1 MFRNIT
7 VRFNLFKLRLV
18 ICLITIFILQLKTAH
33 SQSFSVEGVIFNQ
46 EDETSIP
53 LVNVFFS
60 GTTIGTMSNEN
71 GKFKITDLKPG
82 QYQLIISHINFD
94 VEIVTVLI
102 IDRSINLGQIYISEK
117 EMEVSSIMVEGETN
131 NKWKRQFNRFKRF
144 VLGENYKDRD
154 IKVSNAYASDF
165 IETKGALSL
174 GQPFPL
180 EFENRYTGYKIYY
193 HVEDFQMGKDVE
205 QFVFGYPSFTELEP
219 ANDRQKK
226 RWDRNR
232 EVALKGSLRHFFNSL
247 LNSNLEAN
255 QYTAAMSELPKGTY
269 FTSAPESTLNIPIS
283 SFDVPDYM
291 SIEPTATKG
300 VYKVSLDGFLRMN
313 YFGEKIYSG
322 VAQTTY
328 IEAPKGYFYLLENGL
343 VLNPDDLKL
352 HGYLAKEGLYEL
364 LPLDYESTST
374 PESVQALSDETA
386 SFDNALE
393 ALDHHTFD
401 YLQEKVYLHLD
412 KPYYS
417 KGDNLWFKAYVLES
431 PQHTLTTRSEN
442 LYVEL
447 INQGKVLKRLT
458 VYLGNGLGKGDFAL
472 ADSLPVGEYTIRAYT
487 NWMRNNDE
495 NFFFQKQIQLFDP
508 IGLNV
513 EKSHE
518 KAPSYQISFYPEGGE
533 LITNLNSKIAFE
545 IPNHLEKLPIE
556 IIDDLG
562 NVIITS
568 STEHEGMGSF
578 ELKPLKGRTYF
589 ATINGTSTKHALPMP
604 QSQGLVFSVDNI
616 SDDEKV
622 IVNISAT
629 SLEDHENEAFLVA
642 HTRGLVGFA
651 SKIEWEGSTATI
663 SIPKDRLAAGIVH
676 VTLFDENWNPEA
688 ERLIF
693 KKQNAGLINVTLET
707 DKLSYKIRDSTKV
720 KMRVENENGEPLRGF
735 FSMSVFDSKQIEAEA
750 IKSNIIS
757 TLLLSS
763 DIKGHINDASQ
774 YFDKNNSNAAEQLNL
789 LLMTKGWRRFN
800 WKDVLNGKFPEANFE
815 VEQGFDVTGKIT
827 QGGVKKAVSKGQVK
841 QIGNFNGQP
850 IFEITTTKSDGTF
863 EFKNLR
869 YNEDITFLQAQ
880 NKKGNNNVILE
891 LDEVNKPTLSNEVI
905 IDYERYFS
913 PVLVEENFLSRSRER
928 RNIDSVFSFEN
939 VTDLGTFEVKGTKNN
954 VVSSNISR
962 GMVFNRGEYGL
973 DVTDLMAKGQKFR
986 NALYLL
992 QGRVPG
998 ILIVPA
1004 ESGEPNVILDR
1015 KVWSLQNPDPP
1026 TIYLIDDAI
1035 TSLAAVTAMPAEL
1048 IARVE
1053 VLKGMKAS
1061 GIYGETANG
1070 GAIAFYTKTSDEYDE
1085 YYKRLAENNMTAT
1098 KNSKGLSGGYYK
1110 SREFYG
1116 PNYSAE
1122 LPEHIKPDHRDL
1134 IHWEPMIETDEN
1146 GEATITFYNADL
1158 PTTVQVNLEG
1168 IWEGGIPLAK
1178 SINYKVKR
1186 R

>member
-1 MFRNIT
+1 MNF
-7 VRFNLFKLRLV
+7 FFKARLLIFLLV
-18 ICLITIFILQLKTAH
+18 ISFLQLQTAN
-33 SQSFSVEGVIFNQ
+33 SQSFTVEGVIFNQ
-46 EDETSIP
+46 ADEISIP

-71 GKFKITDLKPG
+71 GKFEITDLEPG
-82 QYQLIISHINFD
+82 QYQLIISHINYD
-94 VEIVTVLI
+94 VQIVPIQI
-102 IDRSINLGQIYISEK
+102 IDRSINLGQINLSEK
-117 EMEVSSIMVEGETN
+117 KMEVSSVMVEGETN

-154 IKVSNAYASDF
+154 IKVANAYASDF
-165 IETKGALSL
+165 IESKEALSL

-193 HVEDFQMGKDVE
+193 HVEDFQMGKNVE

-219 ANDRQKK
+219 SNDRQKR
-226 RWDRNR
+226 RWERNR
-232 EVALKGSLRHFFNSL
+232 EVALKGSLRHFFSSL

-255 QYTAAMSELPKGTY
+255 QYTAAISELPKGAY
-269 FTSAPESTLNIPIS
+269 FTSAPEPTLNIPVS
-283 SFDVPDYM
+283 SFNVPDYM
-291 SIEPTATKG
+291 SIEPTESKG
-300 VYKVSLDGFLRMN
+300 IYKVSLNGFLRMD

-322 VAQTTY
+322 VGQTTY
-328 IEAPKGYFYLLENGL
+328 IEAPKGQFYLLENGL

-374 PESVQALSDETA
+374 PESVQALSAEAA

-401 YLQEKVYLHLD
+401 YLLEKVYLHLD

-417 KGDNLWFKAYVLES
+417 KGDNLWFKAYALEG
-431 PQHTLTTRSEN
+431 PKHTPTSNSEN

-447 INQGKVLKRLT
+447 INAGKVLKRLT
-458 VYLGNGLGKGDFAL
+458 VYLNNGLGRGDFDL
-472 ADSLPVGEYTIRAYT
+472 ADSLPAGEYTIRAYT

-495 NFFFQKQIQLFDP
+495 DFFFQKQIQLIDP
-508 IGLNV
+508 IGLNA
-513 EKSHE
+513 EKNPENAS
-518 KAPSYQISFYPEGGE
+518 AYQISFYPEGGE
-533 LITNLNSKIAFE
+533 LITNLSSKVAFE
-545 IPNHLEKLPIE
+545 ITNQLEKLPIE

-562 NVIITS
+562 EVITTA

-589 ATINGTSTKHALPMP
+589 AKVNGTAAKHALPTP
-604 QSQGLVFSVDNI
+604 QRQGLVLSVDNI

-622 IVNISAT
+622 IVNIRST
-629 SLEDHENEAFLVA
+629 SPEEQENEAFLVA

-651 SKIEWEGSTATI
+651 SKIEWEGSSATI
-663 SIPKDRLAAGIVH
+663 SIPKDRLATGIVH

-693 KKQNAGLINVTLET
+693 KKQNTALIKVRLET
-707 DKLSYKIRDSTKV
+707 DQERYKVRDSTKV
-720 KMRVENENGEPLRGF
+720 KLTVENENGEPLRGF
-735 FSMSVFDSKQIEAEA
+735 FSMSVFDTKQIKPEA

-757 TLLLSS
+757 NLLLSS
-763 DIKGHINDASQ
+763 DFRGEISNASQ
-774 YFDKNNSNAAEQLNL
+774 YFDQNNSNADEQLNL

-800 WKDVLNGKFPEANFE
+800 WKDVLNGKFPESKFE
-815 VEQGFDVTGKIT
+815 VEQGFDVTGKVT
-827 QGGVKKAVSKGQVK
+827 QGGVKKSVSKGMIK

-850 IFEITTTKSDGTF
+850 IFETTTTKGDGTF

-869 YNEDITFLQAQ
+869 YNEDITFVQAQ

-891 LDEVNKPTLSNEVI
+891 LNEVNAPILSDEVILEKDNLGPIK
-905 IDYERYFS
+905 
-913 PVLVEENFLSRSRER
+913 VEEAFVSRSRER

-939 VTDLGTFEVKGTKNN
+939 VTDLGTFVVKGTKNN

-973 DVTDLMAKGQKFR
+973 DVTDLMARGQKFR

-998 ILIVPA
+998 ILILPA

-1061 GIYGETANG
+1061 GIYGESANG

-1085 YYKRLAENNMTAT
+1085 YYKRLAENNMTLT

-1116 PNYSAE
+1116 PNYTAE
-1122 LPEHIKPDHRDL
+1122 LPGHIKPDHRDL

-1146 GEATITFYNADL
+1146 GEAIIKFFNADL
-1158 PTTVQVNLEG
+1158 PTTIQVNLEG
-1168 IWEGGIPLAK
+1168 IWEGGIPLAT
-1178 SINYKVKR
+1178 SIDYQVKR
-1186 R
+1186 K